1 MIARKLTPTGI
12 ETRPLCGQVP
22 SLRAHVVALIRQH
35 LAAQGSRA
43 LEELRANLDR
53 SITEDERQAAIGK
66 RSLKGNHVSSVSRD
80 GRRTDAEIAWE
91 KRQAEKR
98 ERKRKRA
105 EELDGEPE
113 RFRFPFEGREV
124 HPDDASEV

>member
-53 SITEDERQAAIGK
+53 SITEDERQAAIGN

-80 GRRTDAEIAWE
+80 GRRTDAEIAWA

-98 ERKRKRA
+98 ERKRA
-105 EELDGEPE
+105 EEFDGEPE

-124 HPDDASEV
+124 HSDDASEV